1 MSFVDKSGESWVI
14 KRLDVRTKIVT
25 DIVNTLPGREDLT
38 WTPDGRVIMSDG
50 EKLFY
55 FRPGVSDSWQEI
67 EGVAA
72 LKLKGITRL
81 SVNKKGNKIAV
92 VAGE

>member
-1 MSFVDKSGESWVI
+1 
-14 KRLDVRTKIVT
+14 
-25 DIVNTLPGREDLT
+25 
-38 WTPDGRVIMSDG
+38 MSDG